1 MELGQRIKRA
11 RLERGMSQRQ
21 LCGDRITRNMLSLI
35 ESGKANPAMDTLQ
48 YLAARL
54 GVGVSLL
61 LGETDAPTD
70 PNDGYMVL
78 ARQAYQDGRPLPD
91 GYQGPDSRHDAEYT
105 LLQTLSA
112 TRQAENALR
121 SGKVME
127 ARQYLQ
133 KAELAAAKCPYDTA
147 ANAQHRQNLR
157 SLLI

>member
-1 MELGQRIKRA
+1 MELGERIKQTRLA
-11 RLERGMSQRQ
+11 RGLSQRA

-61 LGETDAPTD
+61 LGETDSPPD
-70 PNDGYMVL
+70 PNEGYMAM
-78 ARQAYQDGRPLPD
+78 ARKAYAAGEPLPQ
-91 GYQGPDSRHDAEYT
+91 GYRAPDSRHDAEYT
-105 LLQTLSA
+105 LLQTLTA
-112 TRQAENALR
+112 TRQAEQALR
-121 SGKVME
+121 AGKVME

-133 KAELAAAKCPYDTA
+133 AAETAAAKCPYDTA

-157 SLLI
+157 SLLL

>member
-1 MELGQRIKRA
+1 MVLGERIKQA
-11 RLERGMSQRQ
+11 RLERGLSQRQ

-61 LGETDAPTD
+61 LGETDTPAD
-70 PNDGYMVL
+70 PNDAYMTL
-78 ARQAYQDGRPLPD
+78 ARQAYREGKPLPQ

-105 LLQTLSA
+105 LLQTLTA

-127 ARQYLQ
+127 ARQYLLA
-133 KAELAAAKCPYDTA
+133 AETAAAKCPYDTA

-157 SLLI
+157 SLLL

>member
-1 MELGQRIKRA
+1 MTLGKTIKQL
-11 RLERGMSQRQ
+11 RLSRGLSQRQ

-48 YLAARL
+48 YLAAQL
-54 GVGVSLL
+54 GVSMGAL
-61 LGETDAPTD
+61 LGETETVSD

-78 ARQAYQDGRPLPD
+78 ARKAYAAGDPLPQ
-91 GYQGPDSRHDAEYT
+91 GYRSPDSRHDAEYS

-112 TRQAENALR
+112 TKQAENALR

-127 ARQYLQ
+127 ARQYLMV
-133 KAELAAAKCPYDTA
+133 AETAAAKCPYDTP

-157 SLLI
+157 SLLL